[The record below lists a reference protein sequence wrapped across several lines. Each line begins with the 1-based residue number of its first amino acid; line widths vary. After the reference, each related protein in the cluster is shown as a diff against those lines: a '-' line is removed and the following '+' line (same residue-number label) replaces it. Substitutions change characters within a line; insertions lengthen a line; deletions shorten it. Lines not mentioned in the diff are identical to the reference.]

1 MFSLL
6 RRPPFWGP
14 TVAALCALLAL
25 AAPASAI
32 TYGQLDEGRH
42 PFVGATLNTF
52 EGTLVTW
59 CSGTLISPTVFLTAA
74 HCDVETATMQVI
86 FSDQLTGSS
95 TIHTGTWHVNP
106 AYRPAQSD
114 SGDLAVVVFPAPI
127 AGITPAQLPTLRRLD
142 AMRASGAL
150 TQGTRFTAVGY
161 GGQETTSMPG
171 GHVITFLDRRE
182 FSVSSFNSLGP
193 GYLRLSQ
200 NPQHGDG
207 GTCNG
212 DSGGPNFFGAGAT
225 ETTVIA
231 AVTITGDPWC
241 KATNVALRLDTPSSR
256 AFLSQYVTVP

>member
-1 MFSLL
+1 
-6 RRPPFWGP
+6 
-14 TVAALCALLAL
+14 VAALCGLLAL
-25 AAPASAI
+25 AAPVSAI

-52 EGTLVTW
+52 EGELVTW

-74 HCDVETATMQVI
+74 HCDVETSTMQVI
-86 FSDQLTGSS
+86 FADELTGST
-95 TIHTGTWHVNP
+95 TIHTGTWRVNP

-114 SGDLAVVVFPAPI
+114 PGDLAVVVFSTPI

-142 AMRASGAL
+142 VMRANGTL
-150 TQGTRFTAVGY
+150 TQRTRFTAVGY

-171 GHVITFLDRRE
+171 GHVVTFLDRRE

-212 DSGGPNFFGAGAT
+212 DSGGPNFFGAGAA

-231 AVTITGDPWC
+231 AITITGDPWC
-241 KATNVALRLDTPSSR
+241 KSTNVTLRLDTPSSR
-256 AFLSQYVTVP
+256 AFLSQHVTVP